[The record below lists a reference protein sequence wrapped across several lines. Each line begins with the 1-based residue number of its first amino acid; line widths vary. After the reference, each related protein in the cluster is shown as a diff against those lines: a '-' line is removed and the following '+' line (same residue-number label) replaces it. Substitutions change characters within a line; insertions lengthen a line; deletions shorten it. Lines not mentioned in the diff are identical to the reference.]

1 MEKKYFSMSFQ
12 SLDIKKIPELLEMSK
27 VKNKIL
33 RSNKESAH

>member
-1 MEKKYFSMSFQ
+1 MEKMFFDEFSKSRH
-12 SLDIKKIPELLEMSK
+12 KKNPESLEMSK